1 MSGDRA
7 PSDRPRA
14 GGRILVDQ
22 LRTQRVGAV
31 FCVPGESYL
40 PALEAL
46 RTTPEIRTLVCRH
59 EASAAN
65 MAEAYGKM
73 TGWPGVCF
81 VTRGPGAF
89 QASVGVHTAAQDS
102 TPMLLLIG
110 QVPRSHRHRE
120 DFQEVDYEATF
131 GSVAKWVATV
141 TDATRLPEYLA
152 RAVRTSITGRPGPVV
167 LALPEDVLWEEA
179 TVEDAPIVTP
189 ARSAPSPEDLQLL
202 DGWLR
207 TAQRPTII
215 VGGSGWD
222 TAAIDSLQLA
232 VEQLELPAVAAF
244 RRQDVLANDSPS
256 YVGFLGLGERP
267 ELRGEI
273 ADSDLVIAVGTRLDS
288 ITTRGFTLL
297 EVPHPQQRL
306 VHVHPSPDESG
317 RNHPSS
323 LAIASSVREF
333 CTELAALDGIEPA
346 RWRSW
351 RHLRRE
357 RQQAS
362 WQVSSELNDPIA
374 SVMTTIQ
381 ELSPD
386 GTVFTNGAGNYSA
399 WCHRYLRFSTYPSQL
414 APVSGAMGYGLPA
427 AIAAAIAQPQRQV
440 VTIGGDGCFH
450 MACADMVTASRY
462 NLPIVAVILNNGLYG
477 TIRTHQER
485 RFPRNGFATDL
496 INPDFGGLARAS
508 GWDVQ
513 SPDSVETFATSYEQ
527 ALSSSVP
534 TLLEIATDPEQLLP
548 GTHVDDVRSRS
559 T

>member
-1 MSGDRA
+1 MRDDRA
-7 PSDRPRA
+7 PSGPTRV

-22 LRTQRVGAV
+22 LRAQKVGAV

-46 RTTPEIRTLVCRH
+46 RTTPEVRTLVCRH
-59 EASAAN
+59 ESSAAN

-73 TGWPGVCF
+73 TGRPGVCF

-120 DFQEVDYEATF
+120 DFQEVDYEAMF

-141 TDATRLPEYLA
+141 TDASRLPEYLS

-179 TVEDAPIVTP
+179 TVEDAPTVSS
-189 ARSAPSPEDLQLL
+189 ARSAPSPEDLRLL
-202 DGWLR
+202 EGWLR
-207 TAQRPTII
+207 TAQRPTVI

-222 TAAIDSLQLA
+222 VTALDNLQLA
-232 VEQLELPAVAAF
+232 VERLELPSVAAF

-267 ELRGEI
+267 ELREEI

-297 EVPHPQQRL
+297 EVPHPEQRL
-306 VHVHPSPDESG
+306 VHVHPSPDEAG
-317 RNHPSS
+317 RNHPAC
-323 LAIASSVREF
+323 LAIAASVREF
-333 CTELAALDGIEPA
+333 GADLATLARIDPA
-346 RWRSW
+346 PWRSW
-351 RHLRRE
+351 TRMRRE
-357 RQQAS
+357 RQRAS
-362 WQVSSELNDPIA
+362 WQVPGDTTDPIA
-374 SVMTTIQ
+374 SIMTTIQ
-381 ELSPD
+381 DLSPE

-399 WCHRYLRFSTYPSQL
+399 WCHRYLRFNTYPSQL

-462 NLPIVAVILNNGLYG
+462 GLPIVAVILNNGLYG

-485 RFPRNGFATDL
+485 RFPGNGFATDL
-496 INPDFGGLARAS
+496 VNPDFGGLARAS
-508 GWDVQ
+508 GWDVL
-513 SPDSVETFATSYEQ
+513 SPEDVETFASSYER

-534 TLLEIATDPEQLLP
+534 TLLEIVTDPGQLLP
-548 GTHVDDVRSRS
+548 GTHVDDLRSAS